1 MSLSVGGSYNIS
13 STNYVNG
20 FNAGKI
26 QRITISSD
34 DIKKYGIDIDDFN
47 KVDKDQDGLISA
59 SEFLSSGIS
68 ISSIYNAFKQ
78 EATKIDGA
86 YVDSTNNIARNNN
99 NEQNGFANPIQQQK
113 PSLNHPSVANHPFL
127 AHNLDFN
134 A

>member
-1 MSLSVGGSYNIS
+1 MSLSIGG
-13 STNYVNG
+13 NYTHG
-20 FNAGKI
+20 FNTGKI

-47 KVDKDQDGLISA
+47 KVDADEDGLITA

-68 ISSIYNAFKQ
+68 VSSIFNAFKQ
-78 EATKIDGA
+78 EATKIEGA
-86 YVDSTNNIARNNN
+86 YVDSTNNIAQNNN
-99 NEQNGFANPIQQQK
+99 NNQNRFGNPIQQQN

-127 AHNLDFN
+127 AQNLDYS